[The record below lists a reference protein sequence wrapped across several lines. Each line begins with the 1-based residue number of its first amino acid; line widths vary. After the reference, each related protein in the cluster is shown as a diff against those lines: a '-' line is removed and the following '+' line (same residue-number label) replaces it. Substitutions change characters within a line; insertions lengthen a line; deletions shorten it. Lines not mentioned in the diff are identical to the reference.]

1 MAPFSILDI
10 NQINFFVMQFDW
22 EKEVLRRSD
31 LLNRKIDMERL
42 QRMTKGTG
50 DTSAADAVAAAAKR
64 GAKPAIPSTG
74 KVNINVM
81 KYVFLLLYT
90 CQYS

>member
-1 MAPFSILDI
+1 MIYLLARRLSYQTI
-10 NQINFFVMQFDW
+10 NVLQFDW

-50 DTSAADAVAAAAKR
+50 DTTAADAAAAAAKR
-64 GAKPAIPSTG
+64 GAKAPAGPAV
-74 KVNINVM
+74 KVR
-81 KYVFLLLYT
+81 
-90 CQYS
+90 Q

>member
-1 MAPFSILDI
+1 MNDL
-10 NQINFFVMQFDW
+10 QFDW

-50 DTSAADAVAAAAKR
+50 DTAAADAAAAAAAAAAKR
-64 GAKPAIPSTG
+64 GAKAPTGPAV
-74 KVNINVM
+74 KVQ
-81 KYVFLLLYT
+81 L
-90 CQYS
+90 

>member
-1 MAPFSILDI
+1 MIYLLVRKISYHTI
-10 NQINFFVMQFDW
+10 NVLQFDW

-50 DTSAADAVAAAAKR
+50 DTTAADAAAAAAAAKR
-64 GAKPAIPSTG
+64 GAKAPAGPAV
-74 KVNINVM
+74 KV
-81 KYVFLLLYT
+81 
-90 CQYS
+90 